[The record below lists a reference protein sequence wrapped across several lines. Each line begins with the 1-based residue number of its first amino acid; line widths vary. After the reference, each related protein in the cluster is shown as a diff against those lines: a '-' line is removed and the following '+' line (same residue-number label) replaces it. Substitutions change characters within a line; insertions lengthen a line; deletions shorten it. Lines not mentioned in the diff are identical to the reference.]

1 MIHYAGREVSP
12 MRFSDFSAMLGH
24 FAEVSPD
31 APAFAYMAAGEK
43 TTCSFAQ
50 FYALVKAR
58 AEVLQRE
65 QKKAYGIF
73 SNGSFEN
80 VVELFASVLAGRR
93 TVLMNENAS
102 DAVLREQITE
112 AELDALW
119 GDVDLVE
126 ECSPY
131 LKEQAE
137 GGAHRIL
144 FFTSGTTARAK
155 AVVLTD
161 ASLMS
166 SAYNGSALLP
176 LSPSDTLLCMLPLDH
191 VFGFVCGM
199 LWGLSCGAC
208 VALGRGARFYTE
220 DCICFRPTA
229 LSAVPALLGFLLKY
243 RALNPEL
250 RTILIGGSSCPPQI
264 LTAAKATDARVCFG
278 YGLTETSSG
287 VALSVGVG
295 DPYAMTVCPDD
306 TVTIAPDGEVL
317 IEAPTCVM
325 QGYWRHPEDTEAV
338 LKNGVLHTGDLGELD
353 GDGRLRLTGR
363 KKEMLVLSDG
373 TKLYL
378 PEYEQA
384 LSEALGGEALCV
396 LLIDDQPILVLEGE
410 LRGTADIWARIR
422 PIIEQRP
429 RNQQIRRIEFYE
441 KPLPR
446 TASGKIMRWAIQ
458 REREGL

>member
-1 MIHYAGREVSP
+1 
-12 MRFSDFSAMLGH
+12 MRFSGFSELLNH
-24 FAEVSPD
+24 FAERTPD
-31 APAFAYMAAGEK
+31 APALR
-43 TTCSFAQ
+43 
-50 FYALVKAR
+50 YAVGDAIRICTFSELQSRVLAR
-58 AEVLQRE
+58 AEVLRTEGGQ
-65 QKKAYGIF
+65 AYGIVAD
-73 SNGSFEN
+73 GSFDC
-80 VVELFASVLAGRR
+80 VTELFASVLAGRR
-93 TVLMNENAS
+93 TVLLNENA
-102 DAVLREQITE
+102 AEEVLLEQVRE

-119 GDVDLVE
+119 GDPDLVE
-126 ECSPY
+126 ALAPALS
-131 LKEQAE
+131 KTAE
-137 GGAHRIL
+137 GGAGSVL
-144 FFTSGTTARAK
+144 FFTSGTTDRAK

-161 ASLMS
+161 ASLMN
-166 SAYNGSALLP
+166 SAYNGGALLP
-176 LSPSDTLLCMLPLDH
+176 LAPDDTLLCMLPLDH
-191 VFGFVCGM
+191 VFGFVCGL

-208 VALGRGARFYTE
+208 VALGRGARHYHE
-220 DCICFRPTA
+220 DCVFFRPTA

-250 RTILIGGSSCPPQI
+250 KTILIGAGGCSEQI

-287 VALSVGVG
+287 VALSLGEG

-306 TVTIAPDGEVL
+306 TVTIADDGEVL
-317 IEAPTCVM
+317 LFAPTCM
-325 QGYWRHPEDTEAV
+325 MRGYWRRSADTEQV
-338 LKNGVLHTGDLGELD
+338 LQDGVLHTGDLGYLD
-353 GDGRLRLTGR
+353 EEGKLHLTGR

-384 LSEALGGEALCV
+384 LSDALGGEPLCV
-396 LLIDDQPILVLEGE
+396 LLVDDQPILLLEGD
-410 LRGTADIWARIR
+410 LRPTGPIWERIR
-422 PIIEQRP
+422 PVLEQRP